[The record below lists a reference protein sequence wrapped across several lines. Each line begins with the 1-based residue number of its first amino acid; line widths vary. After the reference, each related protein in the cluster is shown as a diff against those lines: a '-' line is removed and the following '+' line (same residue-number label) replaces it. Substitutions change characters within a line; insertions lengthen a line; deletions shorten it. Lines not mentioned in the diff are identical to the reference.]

1 MSVSYFCASDP
12 HSKQRIMA
20 AIHYSLSGCVSE
32 STSDHVL
39 FNLVSWV
46 VGEPLTIIMLLS
58 KTKA

>member
-1 MSVSYFCASDP
+1 
-12 HSKQRIMA
+12 MA

-58 KTKA
+58 KTKAWLSLAKNENGLLIDS